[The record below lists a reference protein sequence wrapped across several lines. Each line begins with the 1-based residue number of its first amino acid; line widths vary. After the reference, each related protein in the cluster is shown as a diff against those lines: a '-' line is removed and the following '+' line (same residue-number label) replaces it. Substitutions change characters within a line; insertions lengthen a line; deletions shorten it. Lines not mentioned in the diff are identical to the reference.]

1 MLNYL
6 KTLEQHAKE
15 ALKPAID
22 GQLSPAE
29 RIALYKQFLKIE
41 EQRILQH
48 HRSGVGGIEI
58 ARDRAALIDTPN
70 DVDLICLRG
79 TVAVMRDDLPQ
90 AEALFRESIQ
100 IRPKEDRFLM
110 NLAEILYR
118 QGKYPE
124 AAPMYARISKRHP
137 VRPLAQYKQILCF
150 LLADD
155 RATAANLTE
164 ALDLTPGD
172 PAFLY
177 AHAALAYYD
186 GDTAAGRYFAESARR
201 LYQAPSDVFRLPL
214 IEQGWVTDS

>member
-1 MLNYL
+1 MPAAAPLRRVFLLLGAMFMTRPMPLNAAGIDPY
-6 KTLEQHAKE
+6 KLEEIQGLISASQFDE
-15 ALKPAID
+15 ADRLM
-22 GQLSPAE
+22 
-29 RIALYKQFLKIE
+29 
-41 EQRILQH
+41 
-48 HRSGVGGIEI
+48 RS
-58 ARDRAALIDTPN
+58 ALIDAPN

-90 AEALFRESIQ
+90 AESLFRESIQ
-100 IRPKEDRFLM
+100 IRPKEDRFIM

-118 QGKYPE
+118 QGKFQE

-186 GDTAAGRYFAESARR
+186 GDAAAGRYFAESARR
-201 LYQAPSDVFRLPL
+201 LYRAPSDVFRLPL
-214 IEQGWVTDS
+214 IEQGWITDS

>member
-1 MLNYL
+1 MLVDAPILRAVLPVVAFLLAASPSARSAGVDPYKL
-6 KTLEQHAKE
+6 EEIQTLIAGSQFDE
-15 ALKPAID
+15 ADRLM
-22 GQLSPAE
+22 
-29 RIALYKQFLKIE
+29 
-41 EQRILQH
+41 
-48 HRSGVGGIEI
+48 
-58 ARDRAALIDTPN
+58 RAALIDAPN

-100 IRPKEDRFLM
+100 IRPKEDRFIM
-110 NLAEILYR
+110 NMAEILYR
-118 QGKYPE
+118 QGKFQE

-201 LYQAPSDVFRLPL
+201 LYRAPSDVFRLPL
-214 IEQGWVTDS
+214 IEQGWITDS

>member
-1 MLNYL
+1 MLFDAPIPRAVLPVVALLLAASPCAYSAGVDPYKL
-6 KTLEQHAKE
+6 EEIQTLIAGSQFDE
-15 ALKPAID
+15 ADRLIRAT
-22 GQLSPAE
+22 L
-29 RIALYKQFLKIE
+29 IE
-41 EQRILQH
+41 E
-48 HRSGVGGIEI
+48 
-58 ARDRAALIDTPN
+58 PN

-79 TVAVMRDDLPQ
+79 TVAVMRDELPQ
-90 AEALFRESIQ
+90 AEVLFRESIQ
-100 IRPKEDRFLM
+100 IRPKEDRFIM

-118 QGKYPE
+118 QGKFQE

-186 GDTAAGRYFAESARR
+186 GDAAAGRYFAESARR
-201 LYQAPSDVFRLPL
+201 LYRAPGDVFRLPL
-214 IEQGWVTDS
+214 IEQGWITDS

>member
-1 MLNYL
+1 MSAAAPFLRAFLLAVISLLTGPFRLHAAGIDPYKL
-6 KTLEQHAKE
+6 EEIQTLIAGSQFDE
-15 ALKPAID
+15 ADRLM
-22 GQLSPAE
+22 
-29 RIALYKQFLKIE
+29 
-41 EQRILQH
+41 
-48 HRSGVGGIEI
+48 
-58 ARDRAALIDTPN
+58 RAALIDAPN

-79 TVAVMRDDLPQ
+79 TVAVMRDELPQ
-90 AEALFRESIQ
+90 AEALFRESLQ
-100 IRPKEDRFLM
+100 IRPKEDRFIM

-118 QGKYPE
+118 QGKYQE

-164 ALDLTPGD
+164 SLDLTPGD

-186 GDTAAGRYFAESARR
+186 GDTAAARYFAESARR
-201 LYQAPSDVFRLPL
+201 LYRAPSDVFRLPL

>member
-1 MLNYL
+1 MSSAAPSLRALLLAAAFFLFRPTLMLAAGVDPYKL
-6 KTLEQHAKE
+6 EEIQTLIAGSQFDE
-15 ALKPAID
+15 ADRLM
-22 GQLSPAE
+22 
-29 RIALYKQFLKIE
+29 
-41 EQRILQH
+41 
-48 HRSGVGGIEI
+48 
-58 ARDRAALIDTPN
+58 RAALIDAPN

-79 TVAVMRDDLPQ
+79 TVAVMRDELPQ
-90 AEALFRESIQ
+90 AESLFRESIQ
-100 IRPKEDRFLM
+100 IRPKEDRFIM

-118 QGKYPE
+118 QGKFQE

-177 AHAALAYYD
+177 AHAALAYFD

-201 LYQAPSDVFRLPL
+201 LYRTPSDVFRLPL
-214 IEQGWVTDS
+214 IEQGWITDS

>member
-1 MLNYL
+1 MSAAAPFLRAFLLAVISLLAGPFRLHAAGIDPYKL
-6 KTLEQHAKE
+6 EEIQTLIAGSQFDE
-15 ALKPAID
+15 ADRLM
-22 GQLSPAE
+22 
-29 RIALYKQFLKIE
+29 
-41 EQRILQH
+41 
-48 HRSGVGGIEI
+48 
-58 ARDRAALIDTPN
+58 RAALIDAPN

-79 TVAVMRDDLPQ
+79 TVAVMRDELPQ

-100 IRPKEDRFLM
+100 IRPKEDRFIM

-118 QGKYPE
+118 QGKFQE

-186 GDTAAGRYFAESARR
+186 GDTAAGRYIAESARR
-201 LYQAPSDVFRLPL
+201 LYRAPSDVFRLPL
-214 IEQGWVTDS
+214 IEQGWITDS